1 MNQNAP
7 LPVEWIDRIF
17 TKLSLTYGRAFM
29 SQYEGLDPAAVK
41 ADWAMELSGF
51 QRFPE
56 ALRYG
61 LQNLPAERVPNV
73 LQFRALCR
81 RSPPPALKKLPSPQ
95 MDEAARAKVRAM
107 LNELRA
113 KITTKGG
120 AA

>member
-1 MNQNAP
+1 MSQSIP
-7 LPVEWIDRIF
+7 LPPEWIDRIF

-51 QRFPE
+51 QRAPE

-61 LQNLPAERVPNV
+61 LQNLPADRVPNV

-81 RSPPPALKKLPSPQ
+81 RAPAPPVKQLPAPQ

-107 LNELRA
+107 LNELRV
-113 KITTKGG
+113 KMTNGK

>member
-1 MNQNAP
+1 MNQSNP
-7 LPVEWIDRIF
+7 LPPEWVDRIF

-41 ADWAMELSGF
+41 ADWGVELAGF
-51 QRFPE
+51 QRLPD

-61 LQNLPAERVPNV
+61 LQNLPADRVPNV

-81 RSPPPALKKLPSPQ
+81 RAPAPEVKQLPTPQ

-107 LNELRA
+107 LSELRA
-113 KITTKGG
+113 KMTNGK
-120 AA
+120 AM